1 MLQQLLNPRR
11 TAGTRSGPA
20 MATNPEASDL
30 GPVPVTRKRRLRAAL
45 TRGLVSCSLAAAC
58 SSGESSSPEVV
69 AVALVPNG
77 STTLTGVVATAVSPV
92 PSVRVVGSDGRPFAG
107 TTVTFSVTG
116 GGQVAASTAVSDA
129 SGMAS
134 AGGWTLGPTA
144 GSQTLTAAA
153 SGLTGVSFTAAAT
166 AGGPAAIT
174 VVSGDNQQ
182 AAVGTPVGPIAVRVD
197 DQYGNP
203 VSGATVTLQVTSGG
217 GQLAM
222 STALTNAQGVA
233 AAGGW
238 VLGTVP
244 GPNTLTASISGG
256 ASRMFTATAIAGAAA
271 RLALTGGDAQSGDLG
286 APLATPLSVRVT
298 DTYGNAVANVA
309 VAFSVTSGSGQLA
322 PVSASTNSQGSAST
336 SLTLTGAG
344 TTTVTASSGAIP
356 GASVVFTASTGPTIV
371 GSIVVAPDAS
381 RVQARMRS
389 PAASIA
395 RPTRNATAKGG
406 DLPVNESRRWLSEG
420 AALIDTRGRLIVS
433 FHKDAFSLPMDARAY
448 GDASVRSQA
457 SAAFYAALQTF
468 ETEGLIRRREVS
480 PAIAAVRVDVTPGI
494 DAERVKRLL
503 RQDPRVLDVEEDV
516 VVSAHRVVAARP
528 LFGWSGVPGW
538 EAWTAGWH
546 PAAAPPTELYPSD
559 PLLADQL
566 WHYRMIDLPRVWK
579 VTTGSS
585 AIRVAVVDAGVR
597 PDHPGVAGLL
607 APSGHYDFTDGTTL
621 AYAFPQPICGT
632 ILTFQTVRGTPAD
645 VAAPRN
651 VAQAPNDLYLATSP
665 ASCWTRSTSG
675 SHGTH
680 VAATIGSPANDG
692 IGGVGVNWNVQIIA
706 VRVLGLTGSGF
717 TFDVAQGIL
726 YAGGLPATFT
736 GAGPGVTVQMP
747 PAHVMNVSLGSS
759 SASTVQ
765 TNAIAAAAA
774 NTLIIA
780 SAGNAGSSAPNY
792 PAALP
797 EPISVVALAPDATVA
812 SYSTVGTTVDIA
824 APGGD
829 MSRFWG
835 SAGVAS
841 ATWNYFTSTPGYSY
855 YQGTSMA
862 APHVTGVAA
871 LVWAANPGLNAA
883 QVRARLL
890 NGALDLYSPGIDNR
904 TGAGLVNAYNAV
916 TGTRGPAANT
926 VVRAIDATTG
936 AVRRAVTA
944 SPDGQFTMANLP
956 TGTYHVVAG
965 QSEGPDPTL
974 GVPGRRFGWFGATGM
989 GTVAMNAPSL
999 TNIGVAIGSPMEV
1012 EPNDTRP
1019 QANPLVVDSW
1029 VSGNLMSPDVRDTY
1043 VVRIPVAGTYTFET
1057 SGVLGACFRGLEVDT
1072 VIRLSDVNNVTLA
1085 DNDDTA
1091 FPLAS
1096 YPGNRCSLVSMSL
1109 QPGTYYVEVTPFS
1122 GDFGSYRLHVRSG
1135 S

>member
-1 MLQQLLNPRR
+1 MSAGRHVT
-11 TAGTRSGPA
+11 TAT
-20 MATNPEASDL
+20 
-30 GPVPVTRKRRLRAAL
+30 
-45 TRGLVSCSLAAAC
+45 
-58 SSGESSSPEVV
+58 
-69 AVALVPNG
+69 PN
-77 STTLTGVVATAVSPV
+77 T
-92 PSVRVVGSDGRPFAG
+92 
-107 TTVTFSVTG
+107 
-116 GGQVAASTAVSDA
+116 ASTAVSDA

-395 RPTRNATAKGG
+395 RPTRNATLKGG

-457 SAAFYAALQTF
+457 SAAFYAALQSF

-645 VAAPRN
+645 VAAASTAILSRYPANRGNAMPATRPTSVTVIPVSRSVVPILIQASLAWEPTVTCREQDASPFCCARQQIHARWPSHAPESSRN
-651 VAQAPNDLYLATSP
+651 VREDVTQRSQAQMRNSAVVLVLLAGLG
-665 ASCWTRSTSG
+665 SC
-675 SHGTH
+675 
-680 VAATIGSPANDG
+680 
-692 IGGVGVNWNVQIIA
+692 
-706 VRVLGLTGSGF
+706 
-717 TFDVAQGIL
+717 
-726 YAGGLPATFT
+726 LPATARDFQM
-736 GAGPGVTVQMP
+736 VQAMTEMGD
-747 PAHVMNVSLGSS
+747 AINEMRQLQYELQDRLDSL
-759 SASTVQ
+759 
-765 TNAIAAAAA
+765 AI
-774 NTLIIA
+774 
-780 SAGNAGSSAPNY
+780 
-792 PAALP
+792 
-797 EPISVVALAPDATVA
+797 VVAGRD
-812 SYSTVGTTVDIA
+812 
-824 APGGD
+824 
-829 MSRFWG
+829 
-835 SAGVAS
+835 
-841 ATWNYFTSTPGYSY
+841 
-855 YQGTSMA
+855 
-862 APHVTGVAA
+862 
-871 LVWAANPGLNAA
+871 
-883 QVRARLL
+883 
-890 NGALDLYSPGIDNR
+890 
-904 TGAGLVNAYNAV
+904 
-916 TGTRGPAANT
+916 T
-926 VVRAIDATTG
+926 VVR
-936 AVRRAVTA
+936 
-944 SPDGQFTMANLP
+944 QLANL
-956 TGTYHVVAG
+956 A
-965 QSEGPDPTL
+965 
-974 GVPGRRFGWFGATGM
+974 GVP
-989 GTVAMNAPSL
+989 V
-999 TNIGVAIGSPMEV
+999 
-1012 EPNDTRP
+1012 P
-1019 QANPLVVDSW
+1019 Q
-1029 VSGNLMSPDVRDTY
+1029 
-1043 VVRIPVAGTYTFET
+1043 
-1057 SGVLGACFRGLEVDT
+1057 
-1072 VIRLSDVNNVTLA
+1072 
-1085 DNDDTA
+1085 
-1091 FPLAS
+1091 
-1096 YPGNRCSLVSMSL
+1096 
-1109 QPGTYYVEVTPFS
+1109 
-1122 GDFGSYRLHVRSG
+1122 
-1135 S
+1135 